1 MSDSEKR
8 KSKATVDTSDSEVS
22 DSEFRSV
29 LASYWSILTILSSD
43 WSGMSP
49 RSPKLTLRNLRQGNL
64 LLPPPAAPQALVTS
78 GREERAERG
87 KGEELREVRFD
98 NFALER

>member
-49 RSPKLTLRNLRQGNL
+49 RSPNLTLRSLRQGDPHR
-64 LLPPPAAPQALVTS
+64 PPPAAPQALVTS